1 LNSNLKKIKKL
12 LISFI
17 AMSPFNKIST
27 RLLLVKVE
35 CSAEFLKLIKIMRLK
50 EKKANLTK

>member
-1 LNSNLKKIKKL
+1 MNNNLKKIKKL

-27 RLLLVKVE
+27 LLHSVRVEYLV
-35 CSAEFLKLIKIMRLK
+35 EFLKLIRIMRLK
-50 EKKANLTK
+50 VKKANLTK